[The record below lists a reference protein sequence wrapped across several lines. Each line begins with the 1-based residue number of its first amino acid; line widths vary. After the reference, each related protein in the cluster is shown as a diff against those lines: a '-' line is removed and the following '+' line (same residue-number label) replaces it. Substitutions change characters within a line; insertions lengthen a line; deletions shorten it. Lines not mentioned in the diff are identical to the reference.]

1 MPAAE
6 LSARTEK
13 SPAVS
18 APYLGVM
25 FGICFLGNVM
35 AGSVSTIMSVYLP
48 VIVRDFTGTVDEA
61 QLNRVSSLINTL
73 YLAGWTLGGITWG
86 YISDRIGRARS
97 LAISVSMFGLFTL
110 VAAAAS
116 SWEVLLV
123 FRFLSGF
130 GVGGTLVMNATLL
143 TEEWPERSRAIF
155 MGFLSIGF
163 PIGIV
168 SSGTIN
174 FLVADWR
181 TGFLSGLGPLAIG
194 LASFRL
200 LKESEKWKST
210 RILQKPHEN
219 RNLFRE
225 QRSNLVNGS
234 VIFGCMLIGL
244 WAVFSWLPTWVQS
257 LLSNTDGNH
266 ERGMSMML
274 LGVGG
279 LTGGFFSG
287 WIARVLGTR
296 RAMLAIFAGCFL
308 TSVLLFKTNQMFS
321 GIILV
326 EITFLSFM
334 FGISQGLLGYYI
346 PLLFPVAIRGTATG
360 FCFNTGRVVTT
371 LAVLLIGWLV
381 VALGG
386 YGDSLF
392 TFSFVFL
399 IGFIVLY
406 YSKNIVK

>member
-1 MPAAE
+1 
-6 LSARTEK
+6 
-13 SPAVS
+13 
-18 APYLGVM
+18 
-25 FGICFLGNVM
+25 
-35 AGSVSTIMSVYLP
+35 
-48 VIVRDFTGTVDEA
+48 
-61 QLNRVSSLINTL
+61 
-73 YLAGWTLGGITWG
+73 
-86 YISDRIGRARS
+86 
-97 LAISVSMFGLFTL
+97 
-110 VAAAAS
+110 
-116 SWEVLLV
+116 
-123 FRFLSGF
+123 
-130 GVGGTLVMNATLL
+130 
-143 TEEWPERSRAIF
+143 

-200 LKESEKWKST
+200 LKESEMWKST
-210 RILQKPHEN
+210 RIQQKTHDN